1 MLGTERHISAS
12 TVQRIFKRRSIHRL
26 KSTRKPGLTAAMK
39 AARLKF
45 CQEHKDWTLED
56 WKNVIWTDEISI
68 CFRHRRR
75 SVRVWRTEEDRYDP
89 TVIRLRWHGASEFMF
104 WGCFSYDKKG
114 LCHIW
119 KPETAKEKKQ
129 AKIQIDKINAELESE
144 LRQNW
149 ELETGM
155 RRMGLRGKGG
165 PKPQFRMTKE
175 NGVVVREKG
184 KGDIDWWRYQQ
195 VILKSKLIPFA
206 FECIKDRPNTVV

>member
-1 MLGTERHISAS
+1 MRYRFVWGTVEEVFGFGVRKKIVMIQLLYVFVGTELLNLCFGDVFRM
-12 TVQRIFKRRSIHRL
+12 
-26 KSTRKPGLTAAMK
+26 TRKGY
-39 AARLKF
+39 
-45 CQEHKDWTLED
+45 
-56 WKNVIWTDEISI
+56 VIS
-68 CFRHRRR
+68 
-75 SVRVWRTEEDRYDP
+75 
-89 TVIRLRWHGASEFMF
+89 G
-104 WGCFSYDKKG
+104 K
-114 LCHIW
+114 
-119 KPETAKEKKQ
+119 KEKKQ

-184 KGDIDWWRYQQ
+184 KGGIDWWRYQQ

-206 FECIKDRPNTVV
+206 FECIKDRPNTVG